1 MERDHIFER
10 LAKIFHNCSKV
21 VRILADVSKLSNL
34 LSG

>member
-21 VRILADVSKLSNL
+21 GGNLTDVSKLSNL
-34 LSG
+34 FNG